1 MQSNPTFPLLTMHL
15 SLHTMKGFASLFQ
28 HGLLVPV
35 QQSIPV
41 LPLLLALPGFTA
53 EYLEK
58 TVQTIFINGV
68 AADSLDRQLP
78 PGSTVALSAAMPGL
92 AGAIFR
98 RQGVHGSLRSRP
110 MVRETVVVPNSGYLT
125 VKLFNSIATDRAV
138 DLLQRGILVRG
149 ASFFDFASRREK
161 LFLPPTRW
169 QLDARQSDWSSLLQ
183 TVQDVPILRVE
194 AKEVAAA

>member
-1 MQSNPTFPLLTMHL
+1 VRQPVPILSILLD
-15 SLHTMKGFASLFQ
+15 
-28 HGLLVPV
+28 
-35 QQSIPV
+35 
-41 LPLLLALPGFTA
+41 LPGFTV

-110 MVRETVVVPNSGYLT
+110 MVKQSETAPNSGYLR

-138 DLLQRGILVRG
+138 DLLQRGILVKG
-149 ASFFDFASRREK
+149 ASFHDFASRREE

-169 QLDARQSDWSSLLQ
+169 QLDAQESDWAALLQ

-194 AKEVAAA
+194 AKEVATA